1 MSDFVSGFWSWFI
14 IVLTVGGIAGVLWL
28 VRWMTRGL
36 PQREPEQVETM
47 GHVWD
52 ENLEELNNPLP
63 RWWLYM
69 FYALVAA
76 AVLYLILYPGL
87 GAWGGLLGWS
97 QTGQYR
103 TEVAAAEARYD
114 PIFEG
119 YLDRSVESLA
129 ADPEAVRVG
138 ARLFGTYCAVCHGA
152 DARGARGFPN
162 LADDDW
168 LYGGSPRS
176 IKTSIMEGRQ
186 GNMPAWQDS
195 LGREGVLEVVEYV
208 RSLSGDAINPT
219 AAAAGE
225 PLFARYCAA
234 CHGADATGNQ
244 ALGAPDLT
252 DEVWLY
258 GASQRAILE
267 SVSQGRQGHMPAHGE
282 FPGEA
287 KAHLLAGYV
296 YSLSR
301 RDRAGEMLSVYPAGT
316 GAGAH

>member
-1 MSDFVSGFWSWFI
+1 MSDFTSSFWSWFI
-14 IVLTVGGIAGVLWL
+14 IVLTVGGIVGVLWL
-28 VRWMTRGL
+28 VRWMARGL
-36 PQREPEQVETM
+36 PPRPEGEVETM

-69 FYALVAA
+69 FYGLTAF
-76 AVLYLILYPGL
+76 AVLYLVLYPGL
-87 GAWGGLLGWS
+87 GAWRGLLGWT
-97 QTGQYR
+97 QTEQYYD
-103 TEVAAAEARYD
+103 EVETAEARYA
-114 PIFEG
+114 PIFEQ
-119 YLDRSVESLA
+119 YLERPVPELA

-162 LADDDW
+162 LADDSW
-168 LYGGSPRS
+168 LYGGSPEAIR
-176 IKTSIMEGRQ
+176 TSILDGRQ
-186 GNMPAWQDS
+186 GNMPGWEQS

-208 RSLSGDAINPT
+208 RSLSGESISPT

-225 PLFARYCAA
+225 PLFAQYCAA

-252 DEVWLY
+252 DRVWLY
-258 GASQRAILE
+258 GGSQRDLLE
-267 SVSQGRQGHMPAHGE
+267 TVARGRQGVMPAHEG
-282 FPGEA
+282 FLGEA
-287 KAHLLAGYV
+287 KSHVLAGYV

-301 RDRAGEMLSVYPAGT
+301 G
-316 GAGAH
+316 GAEGDMISASAAEAQR